1 MELVILLTKFNN
13 MNSLSLKNRIAFHY
27 IISTALLV
35 FVVFIIIYSIVSF
48 TVYKNVND
56 NINFEASEY
65 QEKVNFINDQPKLVD
80 KNEWVKQEHN
90 EVAVNPVFLVLT
102 NSKGIIIEKSENLKK
117 ENLKISTKSNSI
129 ITTDILL
136 AGKMLRQKQVPL
148 FNKKEL
154 KGYLL
159 VAVSQQ
165 EAITILK
172 NLFNILVLLYPIT
185 LILLFIVAR
194 IITSRSIKPILNI
207 IETTDKISQEDL
219 NFRIELP
226 KKKDELQLL
235 SQTINDLLDRI
246 QNAVEREK
254 QLTSDASHE
263 LRTPL
268 AVIKGTLE
276 VLIRKPRN
284 QKEYLEKID
293 FCIKEVDRL
302 NNLVSELLLLARFEN
317 QKQNIQRD
325 EISLNAIIL
334 DELSRYSE
342 KIKNKQIIVK
352 HQFAMDYIIKSDQYL
367 ISIIFGNL
375 ISNALKYS
383 NPNGEISINLYN
395 EKSVVIVSIVDNGI
409 GITKENIDKVF
420 DPFFRSFSNDH
431 PEIKGTGLGLS
442 IVRRVC
448 LLLDIKVEIESE
460 VNKGTKVTLKF
471 N

>member
-1 MELVILLTKFNN
+1 

-48 TVYKNVND
+48 TVFENVKET
-56 NINFEASEY
+56 INFEAGEY
-65 QEKVNFINDQPKLVD
+65 QEKIHFVNNQPKLVD
-80 KNEWVKQEHN
+80 KSEWIKEEHN

-102 NSKGIIIEKSENLKK
+102 DVNGKIIEKSENLKK
-117 ENLKISTKSNSI
+117 ENLKISTKNKSI

-136 AGKMLRQKQVPL
+136 AGKLLRQKQVPL
-148 FNKKEL
+148 YYKKQI

-165 EAITILK
+165 EAITILN
-172 NLFNILVLLYPIT
+172 NLLNILLLLYPIT
-185 LILLFIVAR
+185 LILLFFVAR
-194 IITSRSIKPILNI
+194 IITARSIKPILNI
-207 IETTDKISQEDL
+207 IETADKISQEDL

-284 QKEYLEKID
+284 QNEYLEKIN
-293 FCIKEVDRL
+293 FCIQEVDRL

-325 EISLNAIIL
+325 EISLNAILL

-342 KIKNKQIIVK
+342 KIKNKQIVVK
-352 HQFAMDYIIKSDQYL
+352 HHFTKDYHIKSDQYL

-383 NPNGEISINLYN
+383 NQNGDIHINLYN
-395 EKSVVIVSIVDNGI
+395 EKSIVVVSIIDNGI
-409 GITKENIDKVF
+409 GIMKDNIDKVF
-420 DPFFRSFSNDH
+420 VPFFRSFPNDH

-448 LLLDIKVEIESE
+448 TLLDIEVKIESE
-460 VNKGTKVTLKF
+460 ENVGTKVILKLK
-471 N
+471 

>member
-1 MELVILLTKFNN
+1 

-48 TVYKNVND
+48 TVYKNVNE
-56 NINFEASEY
+56 NINFEAAEY
-65 QEKVNFINDQPKLVD
+65 QEKIHFVNDQPKLLD
-80 KNEWVKQEHN
+80 KSEWIKQEHN
-90 EVAVNPVFLVLT
+90 EVAVNPVFLVLSD
-102 NSKGIIIEKSENLKK
+102 SKGIIIEKSENLKN
-117 ENLKISTKSNSI
+117 ENLKIETNSNSI
-129 ITTDILL
+129 ITTDVLMS
-136 AGKMLRQKQVPL
+136 GKMLRQKQVPL
-148 FNKKEL
+148 YSNKKI

-165 EAITILK
+165 EAITILN
-172 NLFNILVLLYPIT
+172 NLFIILLLSYPIT
-185 LILLFIVAR
+185 LILLFIIAR
-194 IITSRSIKPILNI
+194 IITARSIKPILNI
-207 IETTDKISQEDL
+207 IETTGKISQEDL

-235 SQTINDLLDRI
+235 SQTINELLDRI

-284 QKEYLEKID
+284 QTEYLEKID

-317 QKQNIQRD
+317 QKQNIQRED
-325 EISLNAIIL
+325 ISLNAIIL
-334 DELSRYSE
+334 DELSRYSD
-342 KIKNKQIIVK
+342 KIKNKQIVVK
-352 HQFAMDYIIKSDQYL
+352 HNFTEDYIIKSDQYL

-383 NPNGEISINLYN
+383 NQNGEISINLHN
-395 EKSVVIVSIVDNGI
+395 ENSLVIVSIIDNGI
-409 GITKENIDKVF
+409 GIKKDNIDKVF
-420 DPFFRSFSNDH
+420 DPFFRSFPNNH

-442 IVRRVC
+442 IVKRVC
-448 LLLDIKVEIESE
+448 ILLDINVIIESE
-460 VNKGTKVTLKF
+460 ENIGTKVILKIK
-471 N
+471 

>member
-1 MELVILLTKFNN
+1 

-48 TVYKNVND
+48 TVYKNVNE
-56 NINFEASEY
+56 NINFEAAEY
-65 QEKVNFINDQPKLVD
+65 QEKIHFVNDQPKLLD
-80 KNEWVKQEHN
+80 KSEWIKQEHN
-90 EVAVNPVFLVLT
+90 EVAVNPVFLVLSD
-102 NSKGIIIEKSENLKK
+102 SKGKIIEKSENLKN
-117 ENLKISTKSNSI
+117 ENLKIETNSNSI
-129 ITTDILL
+129 ITTDVLMS
-136 AGKMLRQKQVPL
+136 GKMLRQKQVPL
-148 FNKKEL
+148 YSNKKI

-165 EAITILK
+165 EAITILN
-172 NLFNILVLLYPIT
+172 NLFIILLLSYPIT
-185 LILLFIVAR
+185 LILLFIIAR
-194 IITSRSIKPILNI
+194 IITARSIKPILNI
-207 IETTDKISQEDL
+207 IETTGKISQEDL

-235 SQTINDLLDRI
+235 SQTINELLDRI

-284 QKEYLEKID
+284 QTEYLEKID

-317 QKQNIQRD
+317 QKQNIQRED
-325 EISLNAIIL
+325 ISLNAIIL
-334 DELSRYSE
+334 DELSRYSD
-342 KIKNKQIIVK
+342 KIKNKQIVVK
-352 HQFAMDYIIKSDQYL
+352 HNFTEDYIIKSDQYL

-383 NPNGEISINLYN
+383 NQKGEISINLHN
-395 EKSVVIVSIVDNGI
+395 ENSLVIVSIIDNGI
-409 GITKENIDKVF
+409 GIKKDNIDKVF
-420 DPFFRSFSNDH
+420 DPFFRSFPNNH

-442 IVRRVC
+442 IVKRVC
-448 LLLDIKVEIESE
+448 TLLDINVIIESE
-460 VNKGTKVTLKF
+460 ENIGTKVILKIK
-471 N
+471 

>member
-1 MELVILLTKFNN
+1 
-13 MNSLSLKNRIAFHY
+13 MNSLSLKNRIAFYY

-35 FVVFIIIYSIVSF
+35 FVVFIIIYSIVSY
-48 TVYKNVND
+48 TVFKNVNE
-56 NINFEASEY
+56 NINFEAAEY
-65 QEKVNFINDQPKLVD
+65 QKKIHFINEKPKLLD

-102 NSKGIIIEKSENLKK
+102 DSQGCIIEKSENLKQ
-117 ENLKISTKSNSI
+117 ENLIISIQNKSI

-136 AGKMLRQKQVPL
+136 AGKLLRQKQVPL
-148 FNKKEL
+148 FYKNKL

-165 EAITILK
+165 EAITILS
-172 NLFNILVLLYPIT
+172 NLFDILLLLYPIT

-194 IITSRSIKPILNI
+194 LITARSISPILNI
-207 IETTDKISQEDL
+207 IDTTSKISQEDL

-284 QKEYLEKID
+284 QTEYLEKID

-317 QKQNIQRD
+317 QKQNINRE

-334 DELSRYSE
+334 DELSRYSD
-342 KIKNKQIIVK
+342 KIKNKQIKVK
-352 HQFAMDYIIKSDQYL
+352 HNFTEDYIIKSDQYL

-383 NPNGEISINLYN
+383 KPNGEININLYQ
-395 EKSVVIVSIVDNGI
+395 EKSAIIVTIIDNGI
-409 GITKENIDKVF
+409 GIKKDNLDKVF
-420 DPFFRSFSNDH
+420 DPFFRSFPNNH

-448 LLLDIKVEIESE
+448 ILLGIVVKIESE
-460 VNKGTKVTLKF
+460 EKIGTKVTLKIIK
-471 N
+471 

>member
-1 MELVILLTKFNN
+1 

-35 FVVFIIIYSIVSF
+35 FVLFIIIYTIVSF
-48 TVYKNVND
+48 TVYKNVNE
-56 NINFEASEY
+56 NINFEAAEY
-65 QEKVNFINDQPKLVD
+65 QEKIHFVNNEPKLLD
-80 KNEWVKQEHN
+80 KSEWIKQEHN

-102 NSKGIIIEKSENLKK
+102 DTNGEIIEKSENLKN
-117 ENLKISTKSNSI
+117 ENLKIVINSNSI
-129 ITTDILL
+129 ITTDVLMS
-136 AGKMLRQKQVPL
+136 GKMLRQKQVPL
-148 FNKKEL
+148 YNNKKI

-165 EAITILK
+165 EAITILN
-172 NLFNILVLLYPIT
+172 NLFNILLLSYPIT
-185 LILLFIVAR
+185 LILLFFVAR
-194 IITSRSIKPILNI
+194 IITARSIKPILNI
-207 IETTDKISQEDL
+207 IETTGKISQEDL

-235 SQTINDLLDRI
+235 SQTINELLDRI

-284 QKEYLEKID
+284 QIEYLEKID

-317 QKQNIQRD
+317 QKQNIQRED
-325 EISLNAIIL
+325 ISLNAIIL
-334 DELSRYSE
+334 DELSRYSD
-342 KIKNKQIIVK
+342 KIKNKQIVVK
-352 HQFAMDYIIKSDQYL
+352 HNFTKDYIIKSDQYL

-383 NPNGEISINLYN
+383 NQNGEISINLHN
-395 EKSVVIVSIVDNGI
+395 ENSLVIVSIIDNGI
-409 GITKENIDKVF
+409 GIKKNNIDKVF
-420 DPFFRSFSNDH
+420 DPFFRSFPNNH

-442 IVRRVC
+442 IVKRVC
-448 LLLDIKVEIESE
+448 TILDINVIIESE
-460 VNKGTKVTLKF
+460 EYIGTKVIIKIK
-471 N
+471 

>member
-1 MELVILLTKFNN
+1 

-48 TVYKNVND
+48 TVYKNVNE
-56 NINFEASEY
+56 NINFEAAEY
-65 QEKVNFINDQPKLVD
+65 QEKIHFVNDQPKLLD
-80 KNEWVKQEHN
+80 KSEWIKQEHN
-90 EVAVNPVFLVLT
+90 EVAVNPVFLVLSD
-102 NSKGIIIEKSENLKK
+102 SKGKIIEKSENLKN
-117 ENLKISTKSNSI
+117 ENLKIETNSNSI
-129 ITTDILL
+129 ITTDVLMS
-136 AGKMLRQKQVPL
+136 GKMLRQKQVPL
-148 FNKKEL
+148 YCNKKI
-154 KGYLL
+154 KGYLI

-165 EAITILK
+165 EAITILN
-172 NLFNILVLLYPIT
+172 NLFNILSLSYPIT
-185 LILLFIVAR
+185 LILLFFVAR
-194 IITSRSIKPILNI
+194 IITARSIKPILNI
-207 IETTDKISQEDL
+207 IETTGKISQEDL

-235 SQTINDLLDRI
+235 SQTINELLDRI

-284 QKEYLEKID
+284 QTEYLEKID

-317 QKQNIQRD
+317 QKQNIQRED
-325 EISLNAIIL
+325 ISLNAIIL
-334 DELSRYSE
+334 DELSRYSD
-342 KIKNKQIIVK
+342 KIKNKQIVVK
-352 HQFAMDYIIKSDQYL
+352 HNFTEDYIIKSDQYL

-383 NPNGEISINLYN
+383 NQNGEISINLHN
-395 EKSVVIVSIVDNGI
+395 ENSLVIVSIIDNGI
-409 GITKENIDKVF
+409 GIKKDNIDKVF
-420 DPFFRSFSNDH
+420 DPFFRSFPNNH

-442 IVRRVC
+442 IVKRVC
-448 LLLDIKVEIESE
+448 TLLDINVIIESE
-460 VNKGTKVTLKF
+460 ENIGTKVILKIK
-471 N
+471 

>member
-1 MELVILLTKFNN
+1 

-48 TVYKNVND
+48 TVYKNVNE
-56 NINFEASEY
+56 NINFEAAEY
-65 QEKVNFINDQPKLVD
+65 QEKIHFVNDQPKLLD
-80 KNEWVKQEHN
+80 KSEWIKQEHN
-90 EVAVNPVFLVLT
+90 EVAVNPVFLVLSD
-102 NSKGIIIEKSENLKK
+102 SKGKIIEKSENLKN
-117 ENLKISTKSNSI
+117 ENLKIETNSNSI
-129 ITTDILL
+129 ITTDVLMS
-136 AGKMLRQKQVPL
+136 GKMLRQKQVPL
-148 FNKKEL
+148 YSNKKI

-165 EAITILK
+165 EAITILN
-172 NLFNILVLLYPIT
+172 NLFNILSLSYPIT
-185 LILLFIVAR
+185 LILLFIIAR
-194 IITSRSIKPILNI
+194 IITARSIKPILNI
-207 IETTDKISQEDL
+207 IETTGKISQEDL

-235 SQTINDLLDRI
+235 SQTINELLDRI

-284 QKEYLEKID
+284 QTEYLEKID

-317 QKQNIQRD
+317 QKQNIQRED
-325 EISLNAIIL
+325 ISLNAIIL
-334 DELSRYSE
+334 DELSRYSD
-342 KIKNKQIIVK
+342 KIKNKQIVVK
-352 HQFAMDYIIKSDQYL
+352 HNFTEDYIIKSDQYL

-383 NPNGEISINLYN
+383 NQNGEISINLHN
-395 EKSVVIVSIVDNGI
+395 ENSLVIVSIIDNGI
-409 GITKENIDKVF
+409 GIKKDNIDKVF
-420 DPFFRSFSNDH
+420 DPFFRSFPNNH

-442 IVRRVC
+442 IVKRVC
-448 LLLDIKVEIESE
+448 TLLDINVIIESE
-460 VNKGTKVTLKF
+460 ENIGTKVILKIK
-471 N
+471 

>member
-1 MELVILLTKFNN
+1 

-48 TVYKNVND
+48 TVYKNVNE

-65 QEKVNFINDQPKLVD
+65 QEKIRFVNNQPILLD
-80 KNEWVKQEHN
+80 KNEWIKQEHN

-102 NSKGIIIEKSENLKK
+102 DSKGNIIEKSENLKK
-117 ENLKISTKSNSI
+117 ENLEISIINKSI
-129 ITTDILL
+129 ITKDVLL
-136 AGKMLRQKQVPL
+136 AGKILRQKQVPL
-148 FNKKEL
+148 YCNNEI

-165 EAITILK
+165 EAITILN
-172 NLFNILVLLYPIT
+172 NLFNILTLLYPIT
-185 LILLFIVAR
+185 LILLFFVAR
-194 IITSRSIKPILNI
+194 IITGRSIKPILNI
-207 IETTDKISQEDL
+207 IETTGKISQEDL

-246 QNAVEREK
+246 QNAVDREK

-268 AVIKGTLE
+268 AIIKGTLE

-284 QKEYLEKID
+284 QTEYLEKID

-317 QKQNIQRD
+317 QKQNIQLD

-334 DELSRYSE
+334 DELSRYSD
-342 KIKNKQIIVK
+342 KIKTKQILVK
-352 HQFAMDYIIKSDQYL
+352 HQFENDYIIKSDQYL
-367 ISIIFGNL
+367 MSIIFGNL

-383 NPNGEISINLYN
+383 KQNGEIIINLYN
-395 EKSVVIVSIVDNGI
+395 ENSVVIVSFLDNGI
-409 GITKENIDKVF
+409 GIMKDNIDKVF
-420 DPFFRSFSNDH
+420 DPFFRSLPNNH

-448 LLLDIKVEIESE
+448 TLLDINVKIESE
-460 VNKGTKVTLKF
+460 ENIGTKVTLKIK
-471 N
+471 

>member
-1 MELVILLTKFNN
+1 

-27 IISTALLV
+27 ILSTALLV
-35 FVVFIIIYSIVSF
+35 FVVFIIIYSIVSY
-48 TVYKNVND
+48 TVNSNVKET
-56 NINFEASEY
+56 INFEVSEY
-65 QEKVNFINDQPKLVD
+65 QEKIHFVNGQPKLLD
-80 KNEWVKQEHN
+80 KREWIKQEHN

-102 NSKGIIIEKSENLKK
+102 DVNGKIIEKSENLKK
-117 ENLKISTKSNSI
+117 ENLKISTKNKAIVTSD
-129 ITTDILL
+129 ITL
-136 AGKMLRQKQVPL
+136 AGKILRQKQVPL
-148 FNKKEL
+148 FNNDEI

-165 EAITILK
+165 EAVTILN
-172 NLFNILVLLYPIT
+172 NLFNILLLLYPIT
-185 LILLFIVAR
+185 LILLFFVAR
-194 IITSRSIKPILNI
+194 IITGRSIKPILNI

-226 KKKDELQLL
+226 KKNDELQLL

-284 QKEYLEKID
+284 QSEYLEKID

-317 QKQNIQRD
+317 QKQNIQLD
-325 EISLNAIIL
+325 TISLNAAIL
-334 DELSRYSE
+334 DELSRYSD
-342 KIKNKQIIVK
+342 KIKNKQIVVK
-352 HQFAMDYIIKSDQYL
+352 HHFTKDYSIKSDQYL

-383 NPNGEISINLYN
+383 NQNGEISINLYN
-395 EKSVVIVSIVDNGI
+395 DNSFVMVSIIDNGI
-409 GITKENIDKVF
+409 GIMKENIDKVF
-420 DPFFRSFSNDH
+420 DPFFRSFPNNH

-442 IVRRVC
+442 IVKRVC
-448 LLLDIKVEIESE
+448 TLLDINVKIESE
-460 VNKGTKVTLKF
+460 ENIGTKVVLKIK
-471 N
+471 

>member
-1 MELVILLTKFNN
+1 

-48 TVYKNVND
+48 TVYKNVNE
-56 NINFEASEY
+56 NINFEAAEY
-65 QEKVNFINDQPKLVD
+65 QEKIHFVNDQPKLLD
-80 KNEWVKQEHN
+80 KSEWIKQEHN
-90 EVAVNPVFLVLT
+90 EVAVNPVFLVLSD
-102 NSKGIIIEKSENLKK
+102 SKGKIIEKSENLKN
-117 ENLKISTKSNSI
+117 ENLKIETNSNSI
-129 ITTDILL
+129 ITTDVLMS
-136 AGKMLRQKQVPL
+136 GKMLRQKQVPL
-148 FNKKEL
+148 YSNKKI

-165 EAITILK
+165 EAITILN
-172 NLFNILVLLYPIT
+172 NLFIILLLSYPIT
-185 LILLFIVAR
+185 LILLFFVAR
-194 IITSRSIKPILNI
+194 IITARSIKPILNI
-207 IETTDKISQEDL
+207 IETTGKISQEDL

-235 SQTINDLLDRI
+235 SQTINELLDRI

-284 QKEYLEKID
+284 QTEYLEKID

-317 QKQNIQRD
+317 QKQNIQRED
-325 EISLNAIIL
+325 ISLNAIIL
-334 DELSRYSE
+334 DELSRYSD
-342 KIKNKQIIVK
+342 KIKNKQIVVK
-352 HQFAMDYIIKSDQYL
+352 HNFTEDYIIKSDQYL

-383 NPNGEISINLYN
+383 NQNGEISINLHN
-395 EKSVVIVSIVDNGI
+395 ENSLVIVSIIDNGI
-409 GITKENIDKVF
+409 GIKKDNIDKVF
-420 DPFFRSFSNDH
+420 DPFFRSFPNNH

-442 IVRRVC
+442 IVKRVC
-448 LLLDIKVEIESE
+448 ILLDINVIIESE
-460 VNKGTKVTLKF
+460 ENIGTKVILKIK
-471 N
+471 

>member
-1 MELVILLTKFNN
+1 

-48 TVYKNVND
+48 TVYKNVNE
-56 NINFEASEY
+56 NINFEAAEY
-65 QEKVNFINDQPKLVD
+65 QEKIHFVNDQPKLLD
-80 KNEWVKQEHN
+80 KSEWIKQEHN
-90 EVAVNPVFLVLT
+90 EVAVNPVFLVLSD
-102 NSKGIIIEKSENLKK
+102 SKGKIIEKSENLKN
-117 ENLKISTKSNSI
+117 ENLKIETNSNSI
-129 ITTDILL
+129 ITTDVLMS
-136 AGKMLRQKQVPL
+136 GKMLRQKQVPL
-148 FNKKEL
+148 YRNKTI

-165 EAITILK
+165 EAITILN
-172 NLFNILVLLYPIT
+172 NLFIILLLSYPIT
-185 LILLFIVAR
+185 LILLFIIAR
-194 IITSRSIKPILNI
+194 IITARSIKPILNI
-207 IETTDKISQEDL
+207 IETTGKISQEDL

-235 SQTINDLLDRI
+235 SQTINELLDRI

-284 QKEYLEKID
+284 QTEYLEKID

-317 QKQNIQRD
+317 QKQNIQRED
-325 EISLNAIIL
+325 ISLNAIIL
-334 DELSRYSE
+334 DELSRYSD
-342 KIKNKQIIVK
+342 KIKNKQIVVK
-352 HQFAMDYIIKSDQYL
+352 HNFTEDYIIKSDQYL

-383 NPNGEISINLYN
+383 NQKGEISINLHN
-395 EKSVVIVSIVDNGI
+395 ENSLVIVSIIDNGI
-409 GITKENIDKVF
+409 GIKKDNIDKVF
-420 DPFFRSFSNDH
+420 DPFFRSFPNNH

-442 IVRRVC
+442 IVKRVC
-448 LLLDIKVEIESE
+448 TLLDINVIIESE
-460 VNKGTKVTLKF
+460 ENIGTKVILKIK
-471 N
+471 